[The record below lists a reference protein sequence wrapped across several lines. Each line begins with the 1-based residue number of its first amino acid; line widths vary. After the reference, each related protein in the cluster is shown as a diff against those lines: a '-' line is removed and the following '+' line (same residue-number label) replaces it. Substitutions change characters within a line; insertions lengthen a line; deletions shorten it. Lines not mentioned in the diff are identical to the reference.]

1 MDALLWRHRLKLTL
15 QAPGWKLHSRSC
27 SCCGSHTFGLAF
39 RYAFA
44 RVWEEMLLPPPK
56 TANTRLPSA
65 KDPALS
71 QTLVSKVRVW
81 NSQSCSTLNFFFSVN
96 WGHDLNKVCM
106 TDCTMVR
113 WISELFSH
121 VHVWDLLTSVL
132 ICLWIFIKK
141 IFTLDW
147 LRIYH
152 NVLYVFGPL

>member
-27 SCCGSHTFGLAF
+27 SCCGSHTFRLAF

-81 NSQSCSTLNFFFSVN
+81 NSQSCSTLNFFFLGKLRTWSKQSLYDWLHHGEMN
-96 WGHDLNKVCM
+96 IWALLS
-106 TDCTMVR
+106 CTCVGL
-113 WISELFSH
+113 INFCTYLFM
-121 VHVWDLLTSVL
+121 D
-132 ICLWIFIKK
+132 IKK